1 MACVI
6 AKPCIGVK
14 DTACIEAC
22 PVDRIHRKENEPAF
36 DTEAQLYIDRT
47 DQRRALH
54 CQENLNMPVTIG
66 AAESLFSNP
75 IGLLSDCRRR
85 IGRFL
90 ETLQTIPKEKR
101 GRSLDAE
108 YRRTPAPA
116 LNYFRDA
123 APKHTADEEEA
134 LFPVLRSLLG
144 QAHVEPVRIEQ
155 VLSEIDRLENDHNL
169 AGKWHREC
177 DETGKLRLRDDGLCL
192 RDTGRFGIILSLLV
206 RLYRSHIA
214 IEEHEIFPAVQ
225 KALSDRGKAV
235 IGRSMALR
243 RGAPFASDEPLAVRN
258 PAAAG

>member
-1 MACVI
+1 
-6 AKPCIGVK
+6 
-14 DTACIEAC
+14 
-22 PVDRIHRKENEPAF
+22 
-36 DTEAQLYIDRT
+36 
-47 DQRRALH
+47 
-54 CQENLNMPVTIG
+54 MPVTIG

-155 VLSEIDRLENDHNL
+155 VLSEIDRLENDHSL
-169 AGKWHREC
+169 AGKWHMVC
-177 DETGKLRLRDDGLCL
+177 DEIGRRWLRDDGLCL
-192 RDTGRFGIILSLLV
+192 RDAAQFEIVLSLLA

-214 IEEHEIFPAVQ
+214 TEEHEIFPIAQ
-225 KALSDRGKAV
+225 TALSDPEKAA
-235 IGRSMALR
+235 IGRSMASR
-243 RGAPFASDEPLAVRN
+243 RGIAFIPEEALVAWTPNAT
-258 PAAAG
+258 G